1 MAYTRSSRGRRS
13 AGRGGYRTRAP
24 ARSRGGYVARRAP
37 ARRSTGRRSAGTRT
51 RAGRAVQTVR
61 IVMEGLPAS
70 NVSRPN
76 PFARTMGLV
85 PAVDMGRPRKAKL

>member
-1 MAYTRSSRGRRS
+1 
-13 AGRGGYRTRAP
+13 
-24 ARSRGGYVARRAP
+24 
-37 ARRSTGRRSAGTRT
+37 
-51 RAGRAVQTVR
+51 
-61 IVMEGLPAS
+61 MEGLPAS